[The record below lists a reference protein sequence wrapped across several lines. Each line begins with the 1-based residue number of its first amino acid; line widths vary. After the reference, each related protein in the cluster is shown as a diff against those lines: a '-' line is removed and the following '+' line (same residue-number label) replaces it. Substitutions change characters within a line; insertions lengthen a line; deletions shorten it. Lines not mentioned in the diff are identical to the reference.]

1 MAVLPV
7 MPGTPPLTPINSVGR
22 VQAPERVRKTFD
34 QGAFVREL
42 DARINP
48 EPQTLTFSRH
58 AQKRLDMRGI
68 SFTPEGLERLEQAVS
83 KAGEKGSRDA
93 VVMAG
98 ALALVVNVPSRTVV
112 TVMQRDSMQESV
124 ITNIDSAV
132 FA

>member
-1 MAVLPV
+1 MTVFPV
-7 MPGTPPLTPINSVGR
+7 TPGTPPLTPISPVGR
-22 VQAPERVRKTFD
+22 AQVTERVRQTAD
-34 QGAFVREL
+34 PGAFVREL

-48 EPQTLTFSRH
+48 EPPSLDFSRH

-68 SFTPEGLERLEQAVS
+68 SFTPQGLERIKQAVA

>member
-1 MAVLPV
+1 
-7 MPGTPPLTPINSVGR
+7 
-22 VQAPERVRKTFD
+22 
-34 QGAFVREL
+34 
-42 DARINP
+42 
-48 EPQTLTFSRH
+48 
-58 AQKRLDMRGI
+58 MRGI
-68 SFTPEGLERLEQAVS
+68 SFTPQGLERIKQAVA

-112 TVMQRDSMQESV
+112 TVMQRDSMQASV